1 MIYIGIDISKYKHDC
16 FICNDTGEVIV
27 ENLSFENNK
36 KGFQQFLDLLKSYDS
51 SNVHIGLEATG
62 HYGLNLKLFLEKN
75 NYSFMEFNPLLVKE
89 FKKSLSLR
97 RTKTDKVDATVIC
110 QKLMSVPYKPNS
122 KLFYHKYSI
131 KSLSR
136 LRETLV
142 KQRSKYMVQLTN
154 ILDIVFPEYKPFF
167 NNRFSATSIYLINK
181 YGSAEKIANM
191 RDFDTPNK
199 LSKGS
204 FTYAKF
210 AKLKELAKN
219 TIGES
224 NEVFEIELKTL
235 ISLYNEI
242 DSKINSIDKQI
253 STIIKELNPPTLSIP
268 GIGELTTAVIVS
280 EFGDF
285 NKFSNADKLLSFA
298 GLEPGIYQS
307 GTILANG
314 KMVKRGSGYLRYS
327 LMNIANVVIRY
338 NPTFYDFYLKKRSEG
353 KCHRVA
359 LSHVC
364 KKLLRVIYKLET
376 QNIQFNPSLLK

>member
-1 MIYIGIDISKYKHDC
+1 
-16 FICNDTGEVIV
+16 
-27 ENLSFENNK
+27 
-36 KGFQQFLDLLKSYDS
+36 
-51 SNVHIGLEATG
+51 
-62 HYGLNLKLFLEKN
+62 
-75 NYSFMEFNPLLVKE
+75 
-89 FKKSLSLR
+89 
-97 RTKTDKVDATVIC
+97 
-110 QKLMSVPYKPNS
+110 
-122 KLFYHKYSI
+122 
-131 KSLSR
+131 
-136 LRETLV
+136 
-142 KQRSKYMVQLTN
+142 MVQLTN

-167 NNRFSATSIYLINK
+167 NNRFSATSIYLLNK
-181 YGSAEKIANM
+181 YGSAEKMANM

-224 NEVFEIELKTL
+224 NEVFEIELQT
-235 ISLYNEI
+235 IITLYNEI

-268 GIGELTTAVIVS
+268 GIGELTTAVIIS
-280 EFGDF
+280 EFGEF
-285 NKFSNADKLLSFA
+285 TKFSNADKLLSFA

-307 GTILANG
+307 GTILSNG

-338 NPTFYDFYLKKRSEG
+338 NPTFYDFYLKKRTEG

>member
-1 MIYIGIDISKYKHDC
+1 MIYVGIDISKYKHDC
-16 FICNDTGEVIV
+16 FICKDTGEVIV
-27 ENLSFENNK
+27 ENLSFENTK
-36 KGFQQFLDLLKSYDS
+36 KGFQQFLDLLKPYDN

-75 NYSFMEFNPLLVKE
+75 NYTFMEFNPLLVKE
-89 FKKSLSLR
+89 FKKSLTLR
-97 RTKTDKVDATVIC
+97 RTKTDKVDAIVIC

-122 KLFYHKYSI
+122 KLFYHKYGL
-131 KSLSR
+131 KSLTR
-136 LRETLV
+136 LRKTLV

-154 ILDIVFPEYKPFF
+154 VLDIVFPEFKPFF
-167 NNRFSATSIYLINK
+167 NNRFSATSIYLLDK
-181 YGSAEKIANM
+181 YESAEKIANM
-191 RDFDTPNK
+191 RDFDIPNK
-199 LSKGS
+199 LSRGS
-204 FTYAKF
+204 FSYAKF

-224 NEVFEIELKTL
+224 NEVFEIELHTI

-242 DSKINSIDKQI
+242 DSKIDSLNKQI
-253 STIIKELNPPTLSIP
+253 STIVKDLNPPTLSIP

-298 GLEPGIYQS
+298 GLEPGISQS
-307 GTILANG
+307 GTMLAYG

-376 QNIQFNPSLLK
+376 QNIQFDPSLLK